1 MKYVIETLEIT
12 RNYYVIEADTEKQAI
27 EASKVGMDNWHE
39 QLPTVLVNCSEM
51 DENQI
56 RYLSKKQFWNDVYT
70 KVDEKTG
77 IDTMYELN
85 KKTNYSMED
94 SYDTK
99 LENKED

>member
-1 MKYVIETLEIT
+1 
-12 RNYYVIEADTEKQAI
+12 
-27 EASKVGMDNWHE
+27 
-39 QLPTVLVNCSEM
+39 M

-85 KKTNYSMED
+85 KKTNYSRED